1 MTHPAEYNPVDFG
14 AELPVQADKNKKKNL
29 IVTILAIVVVLGVA
43 IGAALLLTSSG
54 TKSAADIAAEF
65 NTGLTQATAGQNDA
79 AIATFQQV
87 IKDNPK
93 NIGGYAAVS
102 YFNIGSIHQQ
112 QGDIAGAISN
122 YQEALKIAPDY
133 LSAKFNLAV
142 AVTPTN
148 PTYASTLYK
157 EIIAIKPSDANSLFN
172 LGLLTYEAGN
182 QAQGRIYIIKAI
194 ALQPSLASR
203 VPTTVILHPKR

>member
-1 MTHPAEYNPVDFG
+1 MTQPAEYNPVDFG

-87 IKDNPK
+87 IKD
-93 NIGGYAAVS
+93 
-102 YFNIGSIHQQ
+102 
-112 QGDIAGAISN
+112 AGIEPQN
-122 YQEALKIAPDY
+122 
-133 LSAKFNLAV
+133 
-142 AVTPTN
+142 
-148 PTYASTLYK
+148 
-157 EIIAIKPSDANSLFN
+157 
-172 LGLLTYEAGN
+172 
-182 QAQGRIYIIKAI
+182 
-194 ALQPSLASR
+194 
-203 VPTTVILHPKR
+203 